1 MSTPHKPDSPSSAGD
16 DRNLVTID
24 ENYLAPT
31 FEDRLR
37 IFWEKNSRAI
47 VVGCVLVVL
56 VILGKGAYEITVA
69 QRERA
74 VAADFA
80 AASSAEGDDALN
92 FFVASHGD
100 HVLGGLAQ
108 LALADRAYSAGN
120 YTGARGSYEKAAGI
134 LKKNPFGQRARLGAA
149 ISALQAGATA
159 EGETALNEIVSD
171 LALDKLVRSEAAYH
185 LASRAAEAG
194 NHAEAI
200 RFIEQSTVIDPEG
213 HWADRASMLRSTL
226 PVPEAADASAAGTAP
241 AAAEDGNVTEEAP
254 TVRFN

>member
-37 IFWEKNSRAI
+37 IFWEKNARAI
-47 VVGCVLVVL
+47 VAGCVLIVL
-56 VILGKGAYEITVA
+56 VILGKGAYDYTVS

-80 AASSAEGDDALN
+80 AASAAEGDDSLKS
-92 FFVASHGD
+92 FVASHGD

-108 LALADRAYSAGN
+108 LELADRAYLARN
-120 YTGARGSYEKAAGI
+120 YADARAAYEKAAGI
-134 LKKNPFGQRARLGAA
+134 LKKNAFGQRARLGAA
-149 ISALQAGATA
+149 ISAVQAGAA
-159 EGETALNEIVSD
+159 SEGEAALNQIVSD

-194 NHAEAI
+194 NTTEAI
-200 RFIEQSTVIDPEG
+200 RLIEQSTVIDPEG

-226 PVPEAADASAAGTAP
+226 SVPETPDAAGTAADTP
-241 AAAEDGNVTEEAP
+241 EGGDATEAAP